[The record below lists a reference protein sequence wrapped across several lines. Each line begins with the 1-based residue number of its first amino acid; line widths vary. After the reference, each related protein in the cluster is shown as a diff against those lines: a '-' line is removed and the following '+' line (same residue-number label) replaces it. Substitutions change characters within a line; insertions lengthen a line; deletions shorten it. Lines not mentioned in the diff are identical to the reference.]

1 MAAGAV
7 LWTAAQASAVP
18 VLVDEEK
25 GIKFNVGALIQPQL
39 QISMPMD
46 EGKLTPSPGYNYA
59 PDGKSPNF
67 DFFLRR
73 ARIMAF
79 GSITKELSFF
89 IDLDQ
94 PNFGKGGDFSTSAY
108 VQDAFLSYTFIPEF
122 KIDAGMM
129 LLPLSHHTVEGA
141 GGLHALDYHGSL
153 VKFATAKVFRDVGVQ
168 FRGTVA
174 NDKLT
179 YRLGIFEGVRNPPA
193 PAVPPAMPPA
203 VPVPALNEKG
213 MPRVT
218 AMVRFNP
225 VGAENDFFLKGIYF
239 SPTPIV
245 SIGVGADIQNDAVYN
260 SDGETAMYSAISA
273 DAFAEI
279 PFSADDE
286 LIAKANFFMYGEG
299 TTNFANAAGT
309 ASSNG
314 LYAEVGF
321 RHGFIEPLAFVDYY
335 ATSNDS
341 FKMLAPHVG
350 ANFYHDKHTFNTKL
364 DIGYLMYDRK
374 VTDAMT
380 MMSSTVSTAD
390 LVVTAQTQ
398 VSF

>member
-39 QISMPMD
+39 QIAMPMG
-46 EGKLTPSPGYNYA
+46 ENELTAGAGYNYA

-67 DFFLRR
+67 DFYLRR

-79 GSITKELSFF
+79 GNITKELSFF
-89 IDLDQ
+89 IDLDN
-94 PNFGKGGDFSTSAY
+94 PNFGKNGDYSASAY
-108 VQDAFLSYTFIPEF
+108 VQDAFISYAFIPEF

-141 GGLHALDYHGSL
+141 GGLHALDYHAAL
-153 VKFATAKVFRDVGVQ
+153 VRFATSKVFRDTGVQ
-168 FRGTVA
+168 FRGTLL

-179 YRLGIFEGVRNPPA
+179 YRVGIFEGVRNPP
-193 PAVPPAMPPA
+193 PPAMPPA
-203 VPVPALNEKG
+203 MPVEPLNEKG

-225 VGAENDFFLKGIYF
+225 MGAENDFFLKGIYF

-245 SIGVGADIQNDAVYN
+245 SIGVGADIQSDAVYGT
-260 SDGETAMYSAISA
+260 DGQPKMYNAISA
-273 DAFAEI
+273 DAFAEF

-299 TTNFANAAGT
+299 AATAAAAAGAT
-309 ASSNG
+309 AYKA

-321 RHGFIEPLAFVDYY
+321 RHGFIEPLAFVDYL
-335 ATSNDS
+335 AADNDS
-341 FKMLAPHVG
+341 VKTLAPHLGV
-350 ANFYHDKHTFNTKL
+350 NFYHDKHTFNTKL
-364 DIGYLMYDRK
+364 DLGYYMHDRK
-374 VTDAMT
+374 VTDATT
-380 MMSSTVSTAD
+380 MMSVTNSFAD